1 MGLGRQ
7 MDKSSEHRRGG
18 RREAAVSLGEVAR
31 QLMAEQIS
39 PRQARLSEVADLWG
53 RLLPSSLHE
62 HCEIVDISSGRLKVE
77 VDSPSY
83 VYELQLCS
91 EELLEELQRQCP
103 GARVTRI
110 KFVVA

>member
-1 MGLGRQ
+1 MGSGRH
-7 MDKSSEHRRGG
+7 KHTSFEHRRGG
-18 RREAAVSLGEVAR
+18 RREAAVSLGEVVR

-39 PRQARLSEVADLWG
+39 PRQARLCEVAEVWD
-53 RLLPSSLHE
+53 RLLPGSLHE
-62 HCEIVDISSGRLKVE
+62 HCEIVDISRGLLKVE

-83 VYELQLCS
+83 LYELQLCS

>member
-1 MGLGRQ
+1 
-7 MDKSSEHRRGG
+7 MDTGFEHRTRG
-18 RREAAVSLGEVAR
+18 RYKAAVSLGQVVS

-39 PRQARLSEVADLWG
+39 PRQARLCEVADLWG

-62 HCEIVDISSGRLKVE
+62 HCRIVDISRGLLKVE

-83 VYELQLCS
+83 LYELQLCS

-103 GARVTRI
+103 GARVKRI

>member
-1 MGLGRQ
+1 
-7 MDKSSEHRRGG
+7 MDTGFEHRTRG
-18 RREAAVSLGEVAR
+18 RREEAVSLGHVVR

-39 PRQARLSEVADLWG
+39 PRQARLCELADLWG
-53 RLLPSSLHE
+53 RLLPGSLRE
-62 HCEIVDISSGRLKVE
+62 HCEIVDISGGLLKVE

-83 VYELQLCS
+83 LYELQLCS

-103 GARVTRI
+103 GARVKRI